1 MSYPRVKKFIGSI
14 LCTIG
19 IHKYTVSESLSD
31 MALLEC
37 ERCELPKA
45 IKVRG

>member
-1 MSYPRVKKFIGSI
+1 MNKLLRL
-14 LCTIG
+14 LCAIG
-19 IHKYTVSESLSD
+19 IHKYIVSESVSD

-45 IKVRG
+45 IKIRR